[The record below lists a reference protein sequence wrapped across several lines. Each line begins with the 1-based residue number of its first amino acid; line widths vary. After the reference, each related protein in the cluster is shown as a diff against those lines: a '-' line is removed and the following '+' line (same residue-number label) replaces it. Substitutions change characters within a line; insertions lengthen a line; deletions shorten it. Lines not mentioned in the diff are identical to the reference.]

1 MPGVCLLQLVVCLLP
16 CSMEVGKNVHL
27 SGPPSQILI
36 LDVYGSLYLVFKIC
50 VIWDLEVG

>member
-36 LDVYGSLYLVFKIC
+36 LDVYGNLYLAFKIC
-50 VIWDLEVG
+50 GIWDLEVG